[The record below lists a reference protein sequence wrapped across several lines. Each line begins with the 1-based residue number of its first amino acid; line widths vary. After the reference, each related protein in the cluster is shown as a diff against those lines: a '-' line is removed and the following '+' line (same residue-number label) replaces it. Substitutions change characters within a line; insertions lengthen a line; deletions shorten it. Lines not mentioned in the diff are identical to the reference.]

1 MKWKGIREKHHGY
14 LYSLHL
20 QETPSISHQGYLEI
34 RSPDSEGPGCL
45 LCLAVGC
52 WLDINDL
59 FLIFNKLLNMVT
71 MVHAAGLKVPTV
83 QRLHEES
90 PPPLSAFVT
99 GLYFFKSFFIIS
111 FIFGCPGS
119 VVGGV
124 FSSCDKW
131 RLLSSCGAR
140 ASHCGG
146 FSCCG
151 ARALGLAGFSN
162 CGSWALE
169 HRLNSC
175 RAPA

>member
-1 MKWKGIREKHHGY
+1 MGICIASIFKKHQV
-14 LYSLHL
+14 LHIRDIL
-20 QETPSISHQGYLEI
+20 KYGPQTPKAQVAFCG
-34 RSPDSEGPGCL
+34 
-45 LCLAVGC
+45 LAVGC

-71 MVHAAGLKVPTV
+71 MVHASGLKVPTV

-119 VVGGV
+119 VVGGG

-131 RLLSSCGAR
+131 RLLSSCGAW